1 MSELP
6 LHGVRSTLLPDPPAS
21 ALDGLRAA
29 SADDADTAVEAVV
42 ADHPT
47 FLPGWATLSERA
59 LERGKAVTAYA
70 YARTGYHRGLDAIRR
85 AGWGGQ
91 GPVPWSHEP
100 NRGFLR
106 SVHALMRAAQAIGE
120 TPEAV
125 RCRDFLLQL
134 DPEDGQGVRGVDV
147 GG

>member
-6 LHGVRSTLLPDPPAS
+6 LHGVRTTLLPEEPES
-21 ALDGLRAA
+21 TRAA
-29 SADDADTAVEAVV
+29 GPDASDPDLEAVV
-42 ADHPT
+42 AAHPT
-47 FLPGWATLSERA
+47 FLAGWATLSERA
-59 LERGKAVTAYA
+59 LERGQAVAASA

-85 AGWGGQ
+85 AGLGGQ
-91 GPVPWSHEP
+91 GPVPWSHTP

-120 TPEAV
+120 TPEAI

-134 DPEDGQGVRGVDV
+134 DPDDGQGVRGVDV